1 MIGFVSRSNELSH
14 LGHMLLLLG
23 VVGRLYLFVLISIK
37 PWILESWH
45 ADKTVPC
52 VDWGW
57 ALIRDGFCR
66 LGVRRGAHIRT
77 KQAAASFGWGKNP
90 WSWIIQILENVFP
103 TDKNTK
109 PLSDWGTAFKFILA
123 VPLDFHNRND
133 YMPALKNN
141 DACHESIN

>member
-123 VPLDFHNRND
+123 VPIDFHNQND